1 MTLASLLLGAF
12 LGFLAGVLAMSLL
25 RVAAFDSP
33 TLEPAPHPESHG
45 PDAFIA
51 ARETHGLSRH

>member
-25 RVAAFDSP
+25 RVAAFDPP
-33 TLEPAPHPESHG
+33 TLAPASDPEAQGS
-45 PDAFIA
+45 DAFMA
-51 ARETHGLSRH
+51 TREKHGMSRH

>member
-25 RVAAFDSP
+25 RVAAFDPP
-33 TLEPAPHPESHG
+33 TLEPASNPEIQRPGASL
-45 PDAFIA
+45 A
-51 ARETHGLSRH
+51 ANDFRKL